1 MKRIFLGAAILAALC
16 FLVNVSTADAAR
28 PMTLRLGHPM
38 APGNNVTLGYEKFA
52 ELVAEKSKGTIKIAI
67 FGNAQ
72 IGNDRVTTEA
82 AQAGT
87 LDLTSSST
95 PNMASFHPY
104 FMALDLPY
112 VTNPKYQQN
121 LYNALDNGELGKFY
135 RELCNKIGLELLM
148 FSEYGYRNFTSS
160 TRSITKAADLKGMK
174 VRTTDSPVEVAVAKC
189 LGMNPAPIA
198 WGETYTAL
206 QQGTVD
212 GEGNTFSLLDAA
224 KHSEVLKYAIDS
236 RHNYSMHFL
245 MMNKAKFDS
254 LKPEQQKILREAAA
268 EALVWQRGISP
279 KLEKEAYDS
288 FVAHGIKITHL
299 TDADFDELYKLTQP
313 VRDEF
318 NKQIPAELT
327 KMIADTQ
334 K

>member
-1 MKRIFLGAAILAALC
+1 MKRFFLGAAIFAALV
-16 FLVNVSTADAAR
+16 FLVNVSVADAAR
-28 PMTLRLGHPM
+28 PVTFRLGHPM

-52 ELVAEKSKGTIKIAI
+52 ELVEQKSNGQMKIAI
-67 FGNAQ
+67 FGNCQ
-72 IGNDRVTTEA
+72 IGSDRVTTEA

-87 LDLTSSST
+87 LDMTSSST
-95 PNMASFHPY
+95 PNMASFHPD

-112 VTNPKYQQN
+112 VTSPKYQQN
-121 LYNALDNGELGKFY
+121 LYNALDSGELGKYY
-135 RELCNKIGLELLM
+135 RALCNKIGLELLM
-148 FSEYGYRNFTSS
+148 TSEYGYRNFVSS
-160 TRSITKAADLKGMK
+160 TRAINTVSDMKGMK
-174 VRTTDSPVEVAVAKC
+174 IRTTDSPVEVAVAKAI
-189 LGMNPAPIA
+189 GMNPAPIA

-212 GEGNTFSLLDAA
+212 GEGNTYGLLDAA
-224 KHSEVLKYAIDS
+224 KHTEVLKYATDS

-268 EALVWQRGISP
+268 EALAWQRQISP
-279 KLEKEAYDS
+279 ELEKKAYDS
-288 FVAHGIKITHL
+288 FVKAGVKIVKL
-299 TDADFDELYKLTQP
+299 SDADFEELYKLTQP

-318 NKQIPAELT
+318 GKQIPAELT
-327 KMIADTQ
+327 KMVADTQ